1 MNKRTVTVWGFL
13 SGVQEA
19 EIAHQGMSMDT
30 VLWFLFFIL
39 FSFSCLLFKFF
50 FHTTSHHRLPTSNSH
65 QILIYEFCFESSFLS
80 TLPRK
85 EKRGGRK
92 GKKENLKKKQ
102 LIRCASAP
110 RLAWGLWELV
120 WLLTVSTSFLCLPIV
135 CISCCWLAM
144 GGMQSL
150 WVFPLS
156 WAAQGR
162 WSGI

>member
-1 MNKRTVTVWGFL
+1 
-13 SGVQEA
+13 
-19 EIAHQGMSMDT
+19 MDT

-92 GKKENLKKKQ
+92 GKKENLKKKTTNKVCFCSETG
-102 LIRCASAP
+102 LRALGTG
-110 RLAWGLWELV
+110 LAAY
-120 WLLTVSTSFLCLPIV
+120 CLH
-135 CISCCWLAM
+135 
-144 GGMQSL
+144 
-150 WVFPLS
+150 
-156 WAAQGR
+156 
-162 WSGI
+162 